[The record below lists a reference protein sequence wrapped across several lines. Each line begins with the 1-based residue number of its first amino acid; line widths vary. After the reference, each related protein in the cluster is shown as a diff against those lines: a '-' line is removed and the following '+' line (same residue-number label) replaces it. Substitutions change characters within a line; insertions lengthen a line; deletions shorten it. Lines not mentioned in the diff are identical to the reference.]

1 MFIVT
6 LDPGHGGSDR
16 ANRGYSGKY
25 IEADGNLKIALGIRD
40 YFKNSDKVKVYLT
53 RDKDMTLSLT
63 QRATIAARHKSDL
76 FISIHSDANA
86 NINIGGVTVFR
97 SMYQPHNQTI
107 GEQLGRA
114 VANAMG
120 ISFRGCKIRRG
131 EKYPNQD
138 FYTVINKAY
147 NYKIPY
153 IFLLERGFHSNP
165 NEEKLLLDENVNKKV
180 IEAISK
186 WILNTFVDRSNNIV
200 QEDDDMAYN
209 SFVAQIQQ
217 MLNNAGYNCGKVDGI
232 AGPKTLA
239 AVEKAIKDKSSS
251 YNKYVAQI
259 QQKLNNAGYNC
270 GKVDGIAGP
279 KTLSAVELAIADKNN
294 PALVSKLRTLFNVID
309 ELKKEVK

>member
-40 YFKNSDKVKVYLT
+40 YFKNHDSIKIYLT
-53 RDKDMTLSLT
+53 RDKDATLSLT
-63 QRATIAARHKSDL
+63 KRAQIAAGHKSDL
-76 FISIHSDANA
+76 FISIHSDAGPIQA
-86 NINIGGVTVFR
+86 GGVTIFR
-97 SMYQPHNQTI
+97 SMYLPNDQEI
-107 GEQLGRA
+107 GEMIGNA

-120 ISFRGCKIRRG
+120 ISFRGCKTRAGI
-131 EKYPNQD
+131 KYPNKD
-138 FYTVINKAY
+138 YYTVIQKSY
-147 NYKIPY
+147 EYGISHV
-153 IFLLERGFHSNP
+153 FLLERGFHTNP
-165 NEEKLLLDENVNKKV
+165 NEEKLLLNEKVNQKV

-186 WILNTFVDRSNNIV
+186 AIIDIANNNVSINK
-200 QEDDDMAYN
+200 ESDDMAYN

-239 AVEKAIKDKSSS
+239 AVEKAIKDKGSS
-251 YNKYVAQI
+251 YNEYVAQI